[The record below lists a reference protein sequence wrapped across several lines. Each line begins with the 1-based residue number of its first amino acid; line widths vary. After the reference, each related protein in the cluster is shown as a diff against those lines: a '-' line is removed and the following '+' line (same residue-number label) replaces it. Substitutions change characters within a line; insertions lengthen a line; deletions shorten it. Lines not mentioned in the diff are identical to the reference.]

1 MQKSLSTLTT
11 AASISL
17 AVLLLTS
24 CNQPQKKEHHDD
36 SPAPP
41 EVEAPSNIIS
51 LKEANVIY
59 DNYSKHRVNPI
70 VQYETKERAPEKKFE
85 PSRYVDFD
93 YETIKQYI
101 DYVEQEAKK
110 AGVKKITKLR
120 LYYAN
125 YPDQEKFPNGKK
137 VIHKR
142 QNSIFIVPTLEMQ
155 GTNYGFYIAGD
166 GKAALIRDW
175 KDDSKE
181 GLGASHNKKQK
192 AYAGFSLNSNLQTSK
207 SLALNFGQSGP
218 PPKTDF

>member
-1 MQKSLSTLTT
+1 MKKVSSIFTT
-11 AASISL
+11 TVSISL
-17 AVLLLTS
+17 VLLLTS
-24 CNQPQKKEHHDD
+24 CNQDQKKENDD
-36 SPAPP
+36 QSPTRPDI
-41 EVEAPSNIIS
+41 EAPSNIIS
-51 LKEANVIY
+51 LKEANTIY
-59 DNYSKHRVNPI
+59 DNYSKHRADPI
-70 VQYETKERAPEKKFE
+70 LQYETKVRAPEKEFE

-101 DYVEQEAKK
+101 DYIEQEAKK

-137 VIHKR
+137 VIHQR

-155 GTNYGFYIAGD
+155 GTNYGFYIGNN
-166 GKAALIRDW
+166 GKAALIKDW
-175 KDDSKE
+175 KGDSKE
-181 GLGASHNKKQK
+181 GLGTFDNKSKK